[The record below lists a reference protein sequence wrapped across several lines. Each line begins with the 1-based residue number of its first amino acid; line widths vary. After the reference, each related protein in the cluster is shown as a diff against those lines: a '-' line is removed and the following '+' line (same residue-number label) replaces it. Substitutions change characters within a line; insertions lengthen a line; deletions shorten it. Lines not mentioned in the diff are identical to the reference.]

1 MKGIFD
7 LVKKVF
13 SDWSED
19 RAPRLGAALA
29 YYAVFSLAPLLVLL
43 IGIAGLVFGQE
54 AVQSRVMAQ
63 VGGILGE
70 QGGSAI
76 GEMIQGARKP
86 STGIIATVIGLVTL
100 LFGASGVF
108 GQLHDALNTIWEV
121 QPKPGRGILGM
132 IRDRFVSFTM
142 ILGVGFLL
150 MISLVVSA
158 GMSAFG
164 EVLGGFLPGPE
175 ILLQAINLVVSLAVI
190 TVLFALIFKVLPDAE
205 IAWGDVWI
213 GAFVTALLFTIGKF
227 ALGLYLG
234 KSDVASSYGAAG
246 SLIIILLWIYYSSQI
261 LFLGA
266 EFTQVYA
273 NTYGSRVV
281 PAEDAVPVTEEA
293 RAQQGMPS
301 KETVESAASG
311 LAPAASGSAPAPS
324 ASAPTTTRS
333 PQRAA
338 AAPIATVGPAVPVTP
353 AATTSPEERQSKL
366 RAYGVAAGVGW
377 IALVVGVFLG
387 AIGSI
392 VGALVGVLRRA
403 RA

>member
-1 MKGIFD
+1 MRAIFD
-7 LVKKVF
+7 LVKTVF

-54 AVQSRVMAQ
+54 AVESRVMAQ
-63 VGGILGE
+63 VGGLVGE
-70 QGGSAI
+70 EGGAAI
-76 GEMIQGARKP
+76 SEMIRSARKP
-86 STGIIATVIGLVTL
+86 STGIIATAIGLVTL

-121 QPKPGRGILGM
+121 QPKPGRGILGV

-158 GMSAFG
+158 GLAAFG
-164 EVLGGFLPGPE
+164 EVLSGFLPGPE
-175 ILLQAINLVVSLAVI
+175 MFLQAINLVVALAVI
-190 TVLFALIFKVLPDAE
+190 TVLFALIFKVLPDAD
-205 IAWGDVWI
+205 IKWSDVWI
-213 GAFVTALLFTIGKF
+213 GAFVTAVLFIIGKF

-234 KSDVASSYGAAG
+234 KSNVGSSFGATG
-246 SLIIILLWIYYSSQI
+246 SLIIILVWIYYSSQI

-281 PAEDAVPVTEEA
+281 PDEDAVAVTEEA

-301 KETVESAASG
+301 KEALSVAAADQG
-311 LAPAASGSAPAPS
+311 AAATTTTGSSQGATTAQSAPAT
-324 ASAPTTTRS
+324 AAPATRS
-333 PQRAA
+333 NA
-338 AAPIATVGPAVPVTP
+338 
-353 AATTSPEERQSKL
+353 ERQSKL
-366 RAYGVAAGVGW
+366 RSYGVAAGVGW

-387 AIGSI
+387 VVGSI

>member
-1 MKGIFD
+1 
-7 LVKKVF
+7 
-13 SDWSED
+13 S
-19 RAPRLGAALA
+19 
-29 YYAVFSLAPLLVLL
+29 
-43 IGIAGLVFGQE
+43 
-54 AVQSRVMAQ
+54 VMSQ
-63 VGGILGE
+63 VSGILGE
-70 QGGSAI
+70 EGGSAI

-158 GMSAFG
+158 GLSAFG
-164 EVLGGFLPGPE
+164 EILGSFLPGPE
-175 ILLQAINLVVSLAVI
+175 LLLQAINLIVSLGVI
-190 TVLFALIFKVLPDAE
+190 TVLFALIFKVLPDAD

-213 GAFVTALLFTIGKF
+213 GAFVTALLFTVGKF

-234 KSDVASSYGAAG
+234 KSDVASAYGAAG

-281 PAEDAVPVTEEA
+281 PDEDAVPVTEEA

-311 LAPAASGSAPAPS
+311 SAPATSGSAPAASGSPPAAS
-324 ASAPTTTRS
+324 ASAPATTRS
-333 PQRAA
+333 PQGAA
-338 AAPIATVGPAVPVTP
+338 ATAITTVGPAVPVTP

-366 RAYGVAAGVGW
+366 RSYGVAAGVGW

-387 AIGSI
+387 AVGSI
-392 VGALVGVLRRA
+392 VGALVGVLRRT
-403 RA
+403 RT

>member
-1 MKGIFD
+1 MRGIFE
-7 LVKKVF
+7 LVKTVF

-54 AVQSRVMAQ
+54 AVESSVMAQ
-63 VGGILGE
+63 VGGLVGE
-70 QGGSAI
+70 EGGTAI
-76 GEMIQGARKP
+76 SEMIRSARKP
-86 STGIIATVIGLVTL
+86 STGIIATAIGLVTL

-121 QPKPGRGILGM
+121 QPKPGRGILGV

-150 MISLVVSA
+150 MMSLVVSA
-158 GMSAFG
+158 ALAALG
-164 EVLGGFLPGPE
+164 EVLSGFLPGPE
-175 ILLQAINLVVSLAVI
+175 LFLQAINLVVALAVI
-190 TVLFALIFKVLPDAE
+190 TVLFALIFKVLPDAD
-205 IAWGDVWI
+205 IKWSDVWI
-213 GAFVTALLFTIGKF
+213 GAFVTAVLFTIGKF

-234 KSDVASSYGAAG
+234 KSNVSSSFGATG
-246 SLIIILLWIYYSSQI
+246 SLIIILVWIYYSSQI

-281 PAEDAVPVTEEA
+281 PDEDAVAVTEEA

-301 KETVESAASG
+301 KEALSVAAAGQAAAATPTTGSSQG
-311 LAPAASGSAPAPS
+311 ATAAQIAPATAAPA
-324 ASAPTTTRS
+324 TRS
-333 PQRAA
+333 PA
-338 AAPIATVGPAVPVTP
+338 
-353 AATTSPEERQSKL
+353 ERQSKL
-366 RAYGVAAGVGW
+366 RSYGVAAGVGW

-387 AIGSI
+387 VVGSI

>member
-1 MKGIFD
+1 
-7 LVKKVF
+7 
-13 SDWSED
+13 
-19 RAPRLGAALA
+19 LA
-29 YYAVFSLAPLLVLL
+29 YYAVFSLPPLLVLL

-54 AVQSRVMAQ
+54 AVEASVMAQ
-63 VGGILGE
+63 VGGIVGE
-70 QGGSAI
+70 EGGTAV
-76 GEMIQGARKP
+76 GDMIQRARTTP
-86 STGIIATVIGLVTL
+86 STGIVATVLGLATL

-121 QPKPGRGILGM
+121 QPKPGRGIFGV
-132 IRDRFVSFTM
+132 IRDRFISFTM

-150 MISLVVSA
+150 MVSLVVSA
-158 GMSAFG
+158 ALAALGD
-164 EVLGGFLPGPE
+164 VLGGLLPGPE
-175 ILLQAINLVVSLAVI
+175 FLLQIINLIVALAVI

-213 GAFVTALLFTIGKF
+213 GAFVTAVLFTIGKF

-234 KSDVASSYGAAG
+234 KSDVGSAFGAAG
-246 SLIIILLWIYYSSQI
+246 SLIIILVWIYYSSQI

-281 PAEDAVPVTEEA
+281 PAEHAVPVTEEA

-301 KETVESAASG
+301 QETLDAAAAGQPPAATRSPQG
-311 LAPAASGSAPAPS
+311 GPPVHLAPATARATATPGA
-324 ASAPTTTRS
+324 TTRS
-333 PQRAA
+333 PA
-338 AAPIATVGPAVPVTP
+338 
-353 AATTSPEERQSKL
+353 ERQSKL
-366 RAYGVAAGVGW
+366 ISYGVAAGVGW

-387 AIGSI
+387 ALGSI
-392 VGALVGVLRRA
+392 VGVLMGVVRRA